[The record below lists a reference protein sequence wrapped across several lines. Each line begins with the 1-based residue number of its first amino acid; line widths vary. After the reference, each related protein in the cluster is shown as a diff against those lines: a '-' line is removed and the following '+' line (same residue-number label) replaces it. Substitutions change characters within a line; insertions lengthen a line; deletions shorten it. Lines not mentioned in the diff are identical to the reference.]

1 MTERCVSERRRVQR
15 GTSEMVNKTPR
26 SLNSGFVLWRW
37 GVGGE
42 ETEREREQLSNFHC
56 PKPEIYWLRQQF
68 YCTRGGD
75 CCRFIET
82 DLLSFG
88 SKIICNSL
96 PLEGWTLAPVNTISD
111 TGSNFKWSLVT
122 ITDGNRCPWKF
133 RSSVQDSGFM
143 VKVVLGVTLR
153 RRS

>member
-1 MTERCVSERRRVQR
+1 MTERCVSERRRVQQ
-15 GTSEMVNKTPR
+15 GTSEMVNETPH
-26 SLNSGFVLWRW
+26 SLNSGFVLWA
-37 GVGGE
+37 GVGGW
-42 ETEREREQLSNFHC
+42 RRDRKREQLSNFHC

-68 YCTRGGD
+68 YCTGREG
-75 CCRFIET
+75 CCTFIET
-82 DLLSFG
+82 DLLSLE

-96 PLEGWTLAPVNTISD
+96 PLEGWTSAPVNTISD
-111 TGSNFKWSLVT
+111 RGSNFKWSLVT